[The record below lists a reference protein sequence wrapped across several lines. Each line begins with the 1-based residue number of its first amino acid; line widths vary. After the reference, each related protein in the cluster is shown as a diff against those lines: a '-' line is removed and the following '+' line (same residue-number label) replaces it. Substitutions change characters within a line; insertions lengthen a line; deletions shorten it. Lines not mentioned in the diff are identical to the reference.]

1 MTEEEIDELR
11 YDDVKKQPLLARY
24 EEQFKMDYTPV

>member
-24 EEQFKMDYTPV
+24 EEQFKMDDIPV